1 MGQNSAAKART
12 KQALKNT
19 KKGKELRKHTKRLR
33 GCSYCSDCSC
43 KVKINKLTKRAK
55 RPLFVFGENS

>member
-19 KKGKELRKHTKRLR
+19 KKGKELLKHTKRLKE
-33 GCSYCSDCSC
+33 YCC
-43 KVKINKLTKRAK
+43 KCCK
-55 RPLFVFGENS
+55 